1 MKTKLNKEESSE
13 NTNNTKRFILLVLL
27 PSLIVLFT
35 LGYFYSLGRFITTEN
50 AYIKAPI
57 ISIQSEISG
66 RIDQVYIKNNQKIS
80 KGEKLFKID
89 VAKLNLDLAE
99 QKEILSN
106 TFQEIENIKA
116 KYKEAQQK
124 INLANEKIIYFS
136 SEINRIK
143 NILKVDTELAQEKV
157 NFYYTDLKRLKRSYK
172 VKIKLAEEKLKF
184 KKIELDRIKLLV
196 DKGVGLKS
204 KLQEVKHLYNLAF
217 EELNSSKI
225 NTDIERTDYLYNT
238 ALKSL
243 KSIKINSKIEE
254 VTYEYNI
261 AKSELELAR
270 QKAKTILTTL
280 FNDKN
285 INTKKHPLY
294 LKQLNKFNQI
304 KFDINKSTV
313 FAEQDGIITQMNLE
327 EGEYIDVGKILFA
340 IVDEKK
346 AWLEANLKETDL
358 TNIKV
363 GQSALFIPDSY
374 PNSTWNAQVESISP
388 ATGAE
393 FSILPPQNS
402 SGNWVKVVQRIPVRL
417 SISDLNNKKT
427 KESNVNRDLRV
438 GMSVSVTIDTKYEGE
453 APLIIRPFSKIFKLF
468 WGLIETFNI
477 RN

>member
-1 MKTKLNKEESSE
+1 MKTKLNKEETSE

-157 NFYYTDLKRLKRSYK
+157 NFYYTDLKRLKSSYK

-438 GMSVSVTIDTKYEGE
+438 GMSVSVTIDTKYENE

>member
-1 MKTKLNKEESSE
+1 MKTKLDNEENLE

-27 PSLIVLFT
+27 PSLIILFT
-35 LGYFYSLGRFITTEN
+35 LGYFYSLGRYINTEN

-57 ISIQSEISG
+57 VSIQSEISG
-66 RIDQVYIKNNQKIS
+66 RIDKVYIQNNQKIS

-116 KYKEAQQK
+116 KYREAQQQ
-124 INLANEKIIYFS
+124 INLANEKIVYFS

-143 NILKVDTELAQEKV
+143 NILKVDTELSQEKV
-157 NFYYTDLKRLKRSYK
+157 NFYYTDLKRLKRSHK

-184 KKIELDRIKLLV
+184 KKIELDRIKLLFN
-196 DKGVGLKS
+196 KGVGLKS

-225 NTDIERTDYLYNT
+225 NTDIERTEYLYKT

-285 INTKKHPLY
+285 INTKEHPLY

-304 KFDINKSTV
+304 KFDINRSTV
-313 FAEQDGIITQMNLE
+313 FAEQDGIIAQMNLE

-374 PNSTWNAQVESISP
+374 PNSKWNAQVESISP

-417 SISDLNNKKT
+417 SISDLDNKRT
-427 KESNVNRDLRV
+427 EVSNVNRDLRV

-453 APLIIRPFSKIFKLF
+453 VPLLIRPFSKIFKLF
-468 WGLIETFNI
+468 
-477 RN
+477 

>member
-13 NTNNTKRFILLVLL
+13 NTNNIKRFILLVLL

-427 KESNVNRDLRV
+427 KESDVNRDLRV
-438 GMSVSVTIDTKYEGE
+438 GMSVSVTIDTKYEDE

-468 WGLIETFNI
+468 
-477 RN
+477 

>member
-1 MKTKLNKEESSE
+1 MKTKLDNEENLE

-27 PSLIVLFT
+27 PSLIILFT
-35 LGYFYSLGRFITTEN
+35 LGYFYSLGRYINTEN

-57 ISIQSEISG
+57 VSIQSEISG
-66 RIDQVYIKNNQKIS
+66 RIDQVYVKNNQKIS
-80 KGEKLFKID
+80 KGEKLFKIN

-116 KYKEAQQK
+116 KYKEAQQQ
-124 INLANEKIIYFS
+124 INLANEKIVYFS

-225 NTDIERTDYLYNT
+225 NNDIERTEYLYNT
-238 ALKSL
+238 TLKSL

-285 INTKKHPLY
+285 INTKEHPLY

-304 KFDINKSTV
+304 KFDINRSTV
-313 FAEQDGIITQMNLE
+313 FAEQDGIIAQMNLE

-363 GQSALFIPDSY
+363 GQSAQFIPDSY

-417 SISDLNNKKT
+417 SISDLDNKRT
-427 KESNVNRDLRV
+427 VVSNVNRDLRV

-453 APLIIRPFSKIFKLF
+453 VPLLIRPFSKIFKLF
-468 WGLIETFNI
+468 
-477 RN
+477 

>member
-116 KYKEAQQK
+116 KYKEAQQQ

-184 KKIELDRIKLLV
+184 KKIELDRIRLLV

-225 NTDIERTDYLYNT
+225 NTDIERTEYLYNT

-438 GMSVSVTIDTKYEGE
+438 GMSVSVTIDTKHEVE
-453 APLIIRPFSKIFKLF
+453 VPLIIRPFSKIFKLF
-468 WGLIETFNI
+468 
-477 RN
+477 

>member
-1 MKTKLNKEESSE
+1 MQTKLNKETSPGK
-13 NTNNTKRFILLVLL
+13 TNNYKRFILLILL

-35 LGYFYSLGRFITTEN
+35 LGYFYSLGRYINTEN

-57 ISIQSEISG
+57 VSIQSEISG
-66 RIDQVYIKNNQKIS
+66 KIDKVYIKNNQRVL
-80 KGEKLFKID
+80 KGKKLFKID
-89 VAKLNLDLAE
+89 VTKLKLDLAE

-116 KYKEAQQK
+116 KYKEAQQQ
-124 INLANEKIIYFS
+124 INLAKEKIIYFS
-136 SEINRIK
+136 SEINRMK

-157 NFYYTDLKRLKRSYK
+157 NFYYKDLKRLKRSYK
-172 VKIKLAEEKLKF
+172 VKINLAEEKLKF

-204 KLQEVKHLYNLAF
+204 KLQEVEHLYNLAF

-225 NTDIERTDYLYNT
+225 NNDIERTEYLYNT

-254 VTYEYNI
+254 VTYEYNV
-261 AKSELELAR
+261 AKSELKLAT

-280 FNDKN
+280 LNDKN
-285 INTKKHPLY
+285 IKTKEHPLY
-294 LKQLNKFNQI
+294 LKQLSKFNQI

-327 EGEYIDVGKILFA
+327 EGEYINVGKILFA

-374 PNSTWNAQVESISP
+374 PNSRWNAQVESISP

-417 SISDLNNKKT
+417 SISDLDNKIR
-427 KESNVNRDLRV
+427 KESNINKELRV

-453 APLIIRPFSKIFKLF
+453 IPLIIRPFSSIFKMF
-468 WGLIETFNI
+468 
-477 RN
+477 